1 MYNIL
6 ILIFMIFPKKGLTMI
21 QDKKIVFSGVQ
32 PSGNLTIGNYL
43 GAIKNFSRFSEDYKT
58 FYCVVDLHAITVR
71 QVPADLR
78 RRTYETLALYMACGL
93 DEKKNTLFVQSH
105 VPAHAE
111 LGWIL
116 DCYTMFGELSRMT
129 QFKDKSAKHSQNI
142 NAGLFT
148 YPSLMAA
155 DILLY
160 QTDLVPVGID
170 QKQHLE
176 LSRDIAMRFN
186 QIYGDTFTVPE
197 GYIST
202 DTMKI
207 MSLAEPT
214 AKMSK
219 SDPNQNAVVYI
230 LDSKD
235 DIIRKFKK
243 AVTDSDAEVKYD
255 PENKPGVSNLI
266 TIYGAFTGKSADEVE
281 REFAGSGY
289 GDFKL
294 AVGEA
299 CADGLAPVREEFARL
314 MADKSHLESVMKA
327 GADEAAYYA
336 RKTMSKV
343 RRKIGFVN

>member
-1 MYNIL
+1 
-6 ILIFMIFPKKGLTMI
+6 MIA
-21 QDKKIVFSGVQ
+21 DNKIVFSGVQ

-43 GAIKNFSRFSEDYKT
+43 GAIKNFSQFSEDYKT

-71 QVPADLR
+71 QVPAELR

-111 LGWIL
+111 LGWML

-129 QFKDKSAKHSQNI
+129 QFKDKSQKHAENI

-148 YPSLMAA
+148 YPTLMAA

-176 LSRDIAMRFN
+176 LARDIAMRFN
-186 QIYGDTFTVPE
+186 QAYGDTFTVPE
-197 GYIST
+197 GYISQ

-219 SDPNQNAVVYI
+219 SDENQNAVVYI

-235 DIIRKFKK
+235 DVMRKFKK
-243 AVTDSDAEVKYD
+243 AVTDSEALVKYD
-255 PENKPGVSNLI
+255 PENKPGVSNLM
-266 TIYGAFTGKSADEVE
+266 TIYGAFSGKSIEE
-281 REFAGSGY
+281 IEKEFDGKGY
-289 GDFKL
+289 GDFKM
-294 AVGEA
+294 AVGEV
-299 CADGLAPVREEFARL
+299 CADGLAPVRDEFTRL
-314 MADKSHLESVMKA
+314 MADKAHLEQVMKN
-327 GADEAAYYA
+327 GSEEAAYYA

>member
-1 MYNIL
+1 MT
-6 ILIFMIFPKKGLTMI
+6 G
-21 QDKKIVFSGVQ
+21 DKKTVFSGVQ

-71 QVPADLR
+71 QVPAELR

-93 DEKKNTLFVQSH
+93 DPAKNTLFVQSH

-129 QFKDKSAKHSQNI
+129 QFKDKSAKNAQNI

-148 YPSLMAA
+148 YPALMAA

-160 QTDLVPVGID
+160 GTDVVPVGID

-176 LSRDIAMRFN
+176 LARDVATRFN
-186 QIYGDTFTVPE
+186 QIYGDTFTIPD
-197 GYIST
+197 GYISQ

-230 LDSKD
+230 LDKKD
-235 DIIRKFKK
+235 DVMRKFKK
-243 AVTDSDAEVKYD
+243 AVTDSDAEVRYSED
-255 PENKPGVSNLI
+255 KPGVSNLM
-266 TIYGAFTGKSADEVE
+266 TIYRAFTGKSYEDIES
-281 REFAGSGY
+281 EFAGRGY

-299 CADGLAPVREEFARL
+299 CADGLAGVRGEFDRL
-314 MADKSHLESVMKA
+314 IADKAYLESVMKA
-327 GADEAAYYA
+327 GADEASYYA
-336 RKTMSKV
+336 RKIMSKV

>member
-1 MYNIL
+1 MPDQN
-6 ILIFMIFPKKGLTMI
+6 G
-21 QDKKIVFSGVQ
+21 KKIVFSGVQ

-43 GAIKNFSRFSEDYKT
+43 GAIKNFSRFSEEYKT

-71 QVPADLR
+71 QVPAELR

-105 VPAHAE
+105 VPQHAE

-129 QFKDKSAKHSQNI
+129 QFKDKSAKNAENI

-148 YPSLMAA
+148 YPALMAA

-160 QTDLVPVGID
+160 QTDVVPVGID

-176 LSRDIAMRFN
+176 LARDVAMRFN
-186 QIYGDTFTVPE
+186 QIYSDTFTVPE

-219 SDPNQNAVVYI
+219 SDSNQNAVVYI

-235 DIIRKFKK
+235 DVIRKFRR
-243 AVTDSDAEVKYD
+243 AVTDSDTAVRYS
-255 PENKPGVSNLI
+255 PEKPGISNLM
-266 TIYGAFTGKSADEVE
+266 TIYHAFTGKTYEEIE
-281 REFAGSGY
+281 REFDGRGY

-314 MADKSHLESVMKA
+314 IADKAHLEAVMKA
-327 GADEAAYYA
+327 GAEEAAYYA
-336 RKTMSKV
+336 RRTMSKV
-343 RRKIGFVN
+343 KRKIGFVG

>member
-1 MYNIL
+1 MSD
-6 ILIFMIFPKKGLTMI
+6 FEKKR
-21 QDKKIVFSGVQ
+21 VFSGVQ

-43 GAIKNFSRFSEDYKT
+43 GAIKNFSRFSEEYKT

-71 QVPADLR
+71 QVPAELR

-93 DEKKNTLFVQSH
+93 DAEKNTLFVQSH
-105 VPAHAE
+105 VPQHAE

-129 QFKDKSAKHSQNI
+129 QFKDKSAKNAQNI

-148 YPSLMAA
+148 YPALMAA

-160 QTDLVPVGID
+160 GTDVVPVGLD

-176 LSRDIAMRFN
+176 LARDIAARFN
-186 QIYGDTFTVPE
+186 QIYSDTFKIPE
-197 GYIST
+197 GYINH

-207 MSLAEPT
+207 MSLLEPT

-235 DIIRKFKK
+235 DVMRKFKR
-243 AVTDSDAEVKYD
+243 AVTDSEAEVRYD
-255 PENKPGVSNLI
+255 EAKPGVSNLI
-266 TIYGAFTGKSADEVE
+266 TIYRAFTGKSVEEVE
-281 REFAGSGY
+281 REFAGRGY

-299 CADGLAPVREEFARL
+299 CADGLAPVRDEFARL
-314 MADKSHLESVMKA
+314 IADKAYLEEVMRRGAEEASV
-327 GADEAAYYA
+327 YA
-336 RKTMSKV
+336 RRTMSKV
-343 RRKIGFVN
+343 KRKIGFVG

>member
-1 MYNIL
+1 MT
-6 ILIFMIFPKKGLTMI
+6 G
-21 QDKKIVFSGVQ
+21 DKKTVFSGVQ

-43 GAIKNFSRFSEDYKT
+43 GAIKNFAHFSEEYKT

-71 QVPADLR
+71 QVPAELR

-93 DEKKNTLFVQSH
+93 DPAKNTLFVQSH

-129 QFKDKSAKHSQNI
+129 QFKDKSAKNAQNI

-148 YPSLMAA
+148 YPALMAA

-160 QTDLVPVGID
+160 GTDIVPVGID

-176 LSRDIAMRFN
+176 LARDVATRFN
-186 QIYGDTFTVPE
+186 QIYGDTFTIPD
-197 GYIST
+197 GYISQ
-202 DTMKI
+202 DAMKI

-230 LDSKD
+230 LDKKD
-235 DIIRKFKK
+235 DVMRKFKK
-243 AVTDSDAEVKYD
+243 AVTDSDAEVRYSED
-255 PENKPGVSNLI
+255 KPGVSNLM
-266 TIYGAFTGKSADEVE
+266 TIYRAFTGKSYEDIES
-281 REFAGSGY
+281 EFAGRGY

-299 CADGLAPVREEFARL
+299 CADGLAGVRSEFDRL
-314 MADKSHLESVMKA
+314 IADKAYLESVMKA
-327 GADEAAYYA
+327 GADEASYYA
-336 RKTMSKV
+336 RKIMSKV

>member
-1 MYNIL
+1 MKRGLFDKMSEQNL
-6 ILIFMIFPKKGLTMI
+6 NKKR
-21 QDKKIVFSGVQ
+21 VFSGVQ

-43 GAIKNFSRFSEDYKT
+43 GAIKNFANFSEEYKT

-71 QVPADLR
+71 QVPAELR

-93 DEKKNTLFVQSH
+93 DETKNTLFVQSH
-105 VPAHAE
+105 VHEHAE

-129 QFKDKSAKHSQNI
+129 QFKDKSAKHAENI

-148 YPSLMAA
+148 YPALMAA

-160 QTDLVPVGID
+160 GTDVVPVGID

-176 LSRDIAMRFN
+176 LARDVAMRFN
-186 QIYGDTFTVPE
+186 QIYSDTFTVPE
-197 GYIST
+197 EYISK

-219 SDPNQNAVVYI
+219 SDTNQNAVVYI

-235 DIIRKFKK
+235 DIMRKFKR
-243 AVTDSDAEVKYD
+243 AVTDSEAEVRYSED
-255 PENKPGVSNLI
+255 KPGVSNLM
-266 TIYGAFTGKSADEVE
+266 TIYKAFTGKEFSEIE
-281 REFAGSGY
+281 REFEGKGY

-299 CADGLAPVREEFARL
+299 CADGLKDVREEFARL
-314 MADKSHLESVMKA
+314 IADKAHLEEVMKN
-327 GADEAAYYA
+327 GAQEAYGYA
-336 RKTMSKV
+336 RRTMSKV
-343 RRKIGFVN
+343 RRKIGFV

>member
-1 MYNIL
+1 MT
-6 ILIFMIFPKKGLTMI
+6 G
-21 QDKKIVFSGVQ
+21 DKKTVFSGVQ

-43 GAIKNFSRFSEDYKT
+43 GAIKNFAHFSEEYKT

-71 QVPADLR
+71 QVPAELR

-93 DEKKNTLFVQSH
+93 DPAKNTLFVQSH

-129 QFKDKSAKHSQNI
+129 QFKDKSAKNAQNI

-148 YPSLMAA
+148 YPALMAA

-160 QTDLVPVGID
+160 GTDVVPVGID

-176 LSRDIAMRFN
+176 LARDVATRFN
-186 QIYGDTFTVPE
+186 QIYGDTFTIPD
-197 GYIST
+197 GYISQ

-230 LDSKD
+230 LDKKD
-235 DIIRKFKK
+235 DVMRKFKK
-243 AVTDSDAEVKYD
+243 AVTDSDAEVRYSED
-255 PENKPGVSNLI
+255 KPGVSNLM
-266 TIYGAFTGKSADEVE
+266 TIYRAFTGKSYEDIES
-281 REFAGSGY
+281 EFAGRGY

-299 CADGLAPVREEFARL
+299 CADGLAGVRGEFDRL
-314 MADKSHLESVMKA
+314 IADKAYLESVMKA
-327 GADEAAYYA
+327 GADEASYYA
-336 RKTMSKV
+336 RKIMSKV
-343 RRKIGFVN
+343 RRKVGFVN

>member
-1 MYNIL
+1 MN
-6 ILIFMIFPKKGLTMI
+6 G
-21 QDKKIVFSGVQ
+21 DKKTVFSGVQ

-43 GAIKNFSRFSEDYKT
+43 GAIKNFSRFSDEYKT
-58 FYCVVDLHAITVR
+58 FYCVVDMHAITVR

-116 DCYTMFGELSRMT
+116 DCYTMHGELSRMT
-129 QFKDKSAKHSQNI
+129 QFKDKSAKNAQNI

-148 YPSLMAA
+148 YPALMAA

-160 QTDLVPVGID
+160 QTDLVPVGVD

-176 LSRDIAMRFN
+176 LARDVAMRFN
-186 QIYGDTFTVPE
+186 AVYGDTFTVPE
-197 GYIST
+197 GYIPT

-207 MSLAEPT
+207 MSLAAPT
-214 AKMSK
+214 QKMSK
-219 SDPNQNAVVYI
+219 SDENANAVVYI

-235 DIIRKFKK
+235 DMIRKFKK
-243 AVTDSDAEVKYD
+243 AVTDSEAEVRYA
-255 PENKPGVSNLI
+255 PGKDGVNNLM
-266 TIYGAFTGKSADEVE
+266 TIYRAFTGKTYEE
-281 REFAGSGY
+281 IEKEFAGKGY

-299 CADGLAPVREEFARL
+299 CADGLAPVRAEFDRL
-314 MADKSHLESVMKA
+314 MADKAFLETVMKN
-327 GADEAAYYA
+327 GAEEAAYYA